1 MPDRRAKILSDAKTK
16 GILHYLETTRYPI
29 RNRVIFSLN
38 LKAGLRAS
46 EMADLRWN
54 MVLNEKGDIGS
65 EIKFEDSEGKN
76 SRSIPINKRLKDA
89 LLNLKKLIEDESVSG
104 DQLPKPSGY
113 IIQSERG
120 EKMSSHSLVLWF
132 TKLYRSLGF
141 DGFSSHSGRRTFITN
156 CAKNILK
163 AGGSLKDVQ
172 EMAGHQSLQ
181 MTQSYLSEEL
191 GAKERV
197 IEML

>member
-1 MPDRRAKILSDAKTK
+1 MPDRQAKILSDAQIK

-46 EMADLRWN
+46 EMANLRWN
-54 MVLNEKGDIGS
+54 MVLNENGDIGS
-65 EIKFEDSEGKN
+65 EIKFEDSDGNN
-76 SRSIPINKRLKDA
+76 SRSISINKRLKDA
-89 LLNLKKLIEDESVSG
+89 LLNLKKLIEDESDPG
-104 DQLPKPSGY
+104 DQLPKPSDY

-191 GAKERV
+191 GAKKRV